1 MKKHSFSAYL
11 AAYNDPSLARS
22 STVLFFRLDTL
33 LAWVYS
39 MRYPMEERG
48 YRPND
53 ERLGSLIGY
62 VRIIRKYGG
71 T

>member
-1 MKKHSFSAYL
+1 
-11 AAYNDPSLARS
+11 
-22 STVLFFRLDTL
+22 
-33 LAWVYS
+33 
-39 MRYPMEERG
+39 MEERS